1 MPRDSRDAALTG
13 RAFAC
18 ARVRDT
24 AAAAGGKGQHADIF
38 DGRQAGQL
46 WDALLNS
53 GFVVRGS
60 GSGVDVMQGRGRERG
75 VMRGGEGSTILEQ
88 GFRADS
94 RCGAGKSAQYQ
105 YRLQR
110 CACEDLSQCVLAG

>member
-1 MPRDSRDAALTG
+1 MPHASRDAALTG

-46 WDALLNS
+46 LDVLLS
-53 GFVVRGS
+53 FGFVVRTS
-60 GSGVDVMQGRGRERG
+60 GSDVAVMQGRGRDTERG
-75 VMRGGEGSTILEQ
+75 VMRGGGGSTILEQ

-94 RCGAGKSAQYQ
+94 RCGARKNAQH
-105 YRLQR
+105 
-110 CACEDLSQCVLAG
+110 

>member
-18 ARVRDT
+18 ACVRDT

-46 WDALLNS
+46 WDVLLNS

-60 GSGVDVMQGRGRERG
+60 GSGVAVMQGRGRERG
-75 VMRGGEGSTILEQ
+75 VTVMRGGGGLTILEQ
-88 GFRADS
+88 GFS
-94 RCGAGKSAQYQ
+94 S
-105 YRLQR
+105 
-110 CACEDLSQCVLAG
+110 